1 MEAYREG
8 FAFAGRDKNTIEKY
22 CSTVYSSNSHL
33 LFFVPGPVL
42 DDLVPM
48 YWTTKKDRSKQL
60 QLKV

>member
-1 MEAYREG
+1 M
-8 FAFAGRDKNTIEKY
+8 RDLRSQGGTKTRLKKY